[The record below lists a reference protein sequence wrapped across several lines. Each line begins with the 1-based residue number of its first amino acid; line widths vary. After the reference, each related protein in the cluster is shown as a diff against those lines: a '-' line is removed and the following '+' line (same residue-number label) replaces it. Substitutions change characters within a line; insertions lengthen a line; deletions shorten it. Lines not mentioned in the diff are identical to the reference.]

1 MMGPGGNLES
11 AMTLLDIVNDPK
23 KYKAKLKG
31 LAEAVV
37 EADKRESIAV
47 EAEGKAHEA
56 LKKAESAIKKLRAK
70 ELKLE
75 KELLVKETE
84 INEKL
89 ELLNGEISSNLVRI
103 DEATKENIQ
112 RLEEIDGKVKYI
124 EKKSKELSSQSALL
138 KNLEDR
144 LIKENTEIERKKKII
159 ADL

>member
-23 KYKAKLKG
+23 KYKAKLKD
-31 LAEAVV
+31 LAQAVV
-37 EADKRESIAV
+37 DADKRITKAK
-47 EAEGKAHEA
+47 EAEVESGKS
-56 LKKAESAIKKLRAK
+56 LKKTESAIKKLRAK

-124 EKKSKELSSQSALL
+124 EKKSKELSTQSALL